1 MYPNKVTIKLFN
13 NKMYASVLVNDY
25 AKRTKICDK
34 DYCKYC
40 CFHPHA
46 EARCNWPGKTRIIG
60 NRIFGGC
67 KAKYGGY
74 YKEIEGGF

>member
-46 EARCNWPGKTRIIG
+46 EARCKWPGKRRIIG
-60 NRIFGGC
+60 NHIFGGC
-67 KAKYGGY
+67 KAKYSGY